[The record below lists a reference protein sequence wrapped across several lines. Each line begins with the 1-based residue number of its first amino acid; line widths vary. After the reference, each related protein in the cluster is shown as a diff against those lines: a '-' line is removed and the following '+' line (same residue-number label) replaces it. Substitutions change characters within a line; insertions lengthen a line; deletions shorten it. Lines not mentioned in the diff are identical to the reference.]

1 MLIDIQQSTIGIF
14 PSTVYYV
21 LPVTFI
27 NFPII
32 SVLELTQ
39 NPVWSQTFGT
49 NTQRQEQHSV
59 IAKWMGTAV
68 IPFWCFILVLFFL
81 IMMMMLKIIISSD
94 SGSASGSSSI
104 VIFPALLLIWNFTA
118 NPALILSSRL
128 LENER
133 CSNWEWKR
141 LVIKRDYYLPEK
153 WRGKATSIAAS
164 FHMIDL

>member
-1 MLIDIQQSTIGIF
+1 
-14 PSTVYYV
+14 
-21 LPVTFI
+21 
-27 NFPII
+27 
-32 SVLELTQ
+32 
-39 NPVWSQTFGT
+39 
-49 NTQRQEQHSV
+49 
-59 IAKWMGTAV
+59 
-68 IPFWCFILVLFFL
+68 
-81 IMMMMLKIIISSD
+81 MMMIKIVISSD
-94 SGSASGSSSI
+94 SGSGSGSASASGSSSSI